1 MQRGAEPARSQIA
14 IYGRYSQRSVMM
26 AKAKEA
32 TSLGVVS
39 ALPDQ
44 VGRKPRRNLGFPVVL

>member
-1 MQRGAEPARSQIA
+1 
-14 IYGRYSQRSVMM
+14 MM

-44 VGRKPRRNLGFPVVL
+44 VGRKPRRDLGFPVVL